1 MSNRAV
7 VYKTASNYEGKACR
21 ELAELGINAIAPWD
35 ESGDRAKIT
44 APGYIFAAREVRHAF
59 LKHVRGKPLG
69 TASVADVARLYVLKP
84 KRRAE
89 EANPFK
95 QGDVVSF
102 PKLVLPDG
110 SPMPVTVASTSG
122 RLCVIEWD
130 MLGKRQSQSIHYTQ
144 LRPG

>member
-89 EANPFK
+89 EANPY
-95 QGDVVSF
+95 QPGQT
-102 PKLVLPDG
+102 VLKG
-110 SPMPVTVASTSG
+110 EIPVTIASTSG
-122 RLCVIEWD
+122 RFCLIEWD